1 MLPCHYT
8 CVCVHMCKDI
18 YVCMYV
24 QDYIYFLKTNI
35 TSLITDPKL
44 LYIFKMRSEPDPQVV
59 LDNLFVYENS

>member
-1 MLPCHYT
+1 
-8 CVCVHMCKDI
+8 MCKDI